1 MFFFEREADAR
12 EKAEI
17 APGIKRFGEEGAASH
32 LLVIEEASLEKK
44 G

>member
-1 MFFFEREADAR
+1 LFFREREADSR

-17 APGIKRFGEEGAASH
+17 ALGIKRFGDELATAY
-32 LLVIEEASLEKK
+32 LLVIEGASLEKK

>member
-1 MFFFEREADAR
+1 MFFREREADSR

-17 APGIKRFGEEGAASH
+17 APGIKRFGNERAAAH
-32 LLVIEEASLEKK
+32 LLVIEDASPEKK